1 MKPER
6 GRRVQGGGHRLPAGR
21 PPNENTQGRVQALE
35 GAAGRR
41 RAPLKVGV
49 PQGHKEKCARPEPRA
64 GTLLTPATV
73 HLPRLLLKPR
83 EGRGEERR
91 GRSRNQALAELQT
104 SKGSRL

>member
-1 MKPER
+1 M
-6 GRRVQGGGHRLPAGR
+6 QCGGHRLPAGR
-21 PPNENTQGRVQALE
+21 PPNENTQGRAQALE

-41 RAPLKVGV
+41 RAPPDPTCTAPLKVGV

-91 GRSRNQALAELQT
+91 GRSRNQALSELQT
-104 SKGSRL
+104 SRGTRL